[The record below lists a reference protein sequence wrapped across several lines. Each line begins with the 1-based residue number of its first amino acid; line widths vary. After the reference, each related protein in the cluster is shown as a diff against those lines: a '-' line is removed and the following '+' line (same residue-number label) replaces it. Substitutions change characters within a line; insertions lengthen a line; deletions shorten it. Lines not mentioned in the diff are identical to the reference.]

1 MPQRRAN
8 APGERVH
15 SSQAVDAH
23 LRAHLPRWS
32 RDGDCIQR
40 RYRTAGWKASV
51 LAVGAVAHLAEAA
64 WHHPELI
71 VGYDHVVVRLSTH
84 SAGGVTDKD
93 YELAERI
100 EQLLTWNPAGQP
112 GSALEGTPA
121 DPRHAYLPGD
131 DPRAGAT

>member
-1 MPQRRAN
+1 MPDPSPS
-8 APGERVH
+8 APRERVH
-15 SSQAVDAH
+15 GAQAIDDR
-23 LRAHLPRWS
+23 LREHLPRWS

-64 WHHPELI
+64 WHHPDLL

-93 YELAERI
+93 FELAARI
-100 EQLLTWNPAGQP
+100 EELLTWRPAEQA

-121 DPRHAYLPGD
+121 DPRFAYLPADAPPDAKG
-131 DPRAGAT
+131 

>member
-1 MPQRRAN
+1 MPQHRAN
-8 APGERVH
+8 APSERVH
-15 SSQAVDAH
+15 SSQSVDAH

-32 RDGDCIQR
+32 RDGDAIQR

-51 LAVGAVAHLAEAA
+51 MAVGAVAHLAEAA
-64 WHHPELI
+64 WHHPELL

-100 EQLLTWNPAGQP
+100 EQLLTWNPARQP

>member
-100 EQLLTWNPAGQP
+100 EQLRQRAEQLRELRQQLANRFELA
-112 GSALEGTPA
+112 
-121 DPRHAYLPGD
+121 LPG
-131 DPRAGAT
+131 AEALAAAA